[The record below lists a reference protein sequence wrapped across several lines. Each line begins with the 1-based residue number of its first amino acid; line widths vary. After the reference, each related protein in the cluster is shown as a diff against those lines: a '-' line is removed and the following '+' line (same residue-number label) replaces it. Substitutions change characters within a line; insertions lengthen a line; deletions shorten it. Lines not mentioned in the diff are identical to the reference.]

1 MPWCPKCKLEYKDEF
16 TECPDCHI
24 PLVDE
29 LTETVTVSEIKF
41 VTEDEAQRFVSFLK
55 YSKFEKASY
64 EFNSTTNLYELIVEE
79 TRAKEAIR
87 LFKGFI
93 IAEKEQE
100 LETEEKESD
109 DTKKECNSCSSG
121 STVYVKQSERYSDF
135 SSTGIMLLVI
145 GFAGIIYVILNAV
158 GVIHFISSI
167 LQYVLNTAIFVTA
180 IWFGISSLKSA
191 NKIKEQ
197 ISDEE
202 AKEKQIQEWL
212 VENITEEWA
221 SEHKS
226 VAMSDEANLIRMMD
240 AAKLLCQE
248 ELTDAP
254 ENMIDSLI
262 EDHFLSIHI

>member
-64 EFNSTTNLYELIVEE
+64 EFNSTTNLYELVVEE
-79 TRAKEAIR
+79 SRVKEAIR

-100 LETEEKESD
+100 LETEEKESGE
-109 DTKKECNSCSSG
+109 TKKECDSCSRG
-121 STVYVKQSERYSDF
+121 SNVYVKQSERYSDF

-158 GVIHFISSI
+158 GVIHFINSM
-167 LQYVLNTAIFVTA
+167 LQFILNTAIFVAA

-191 NKIKEQ
+191 NKIKGQ

-202 AKEKQIQEWL
+202 EKEKLIQEWL
-212 VENITEEWA
+212 NENITDEWA
-221 SEHKS
+221 LEHKS
-226 VAMSDEANLIRMMD
+226 AAMSDEANLIRQMD

-248 ELTDAP
+248 AFTDAP
-254 ENMIDSLI
+254 ENMLESLI
-262 EDHFLSIHI
+262 EDHFLSIDV